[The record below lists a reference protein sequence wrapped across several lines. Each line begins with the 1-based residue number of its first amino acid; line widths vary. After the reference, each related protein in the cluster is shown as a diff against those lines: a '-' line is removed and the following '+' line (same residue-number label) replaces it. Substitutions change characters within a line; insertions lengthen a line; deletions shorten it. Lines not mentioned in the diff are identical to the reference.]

1 MTNQETLNKLEK
13 VTALN
18 KLETATTLMCE
29 VLDVLKGHNFS
40 ALDGAIKVCYN
51 IEDYLEK
58 EIAKESHI
66 LKYKNNWESD
76 EYYLNGVRVD
86 NISAVEI
93 NGKRYGV
100 TRRIVAKSYSDHGHR
115 YEANSWHYFIKE
127 TVLGTA
133 MEIDLNTIVNKI
145 QVRVVE

>member
-1 MTNQETLNKLEK
+1 MTNQE
-13 VTALN
+13 ALN

-93 NGKRYGV
+93 NGKRYDV
-100 TRRIVAKSYSDHGHR
+100 VNRMVSITYSDHGHSYQAR
-115 YEANSWHYFIKE
+115 SRHFYIKE
-127 TVLGTA
+127 VVLGTA